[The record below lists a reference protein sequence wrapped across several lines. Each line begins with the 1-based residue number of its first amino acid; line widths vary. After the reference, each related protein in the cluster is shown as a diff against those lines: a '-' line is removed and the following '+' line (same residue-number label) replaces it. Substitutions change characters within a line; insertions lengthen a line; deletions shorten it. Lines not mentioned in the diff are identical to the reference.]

1 MMFTSDTIKRQSCDH
16 RKVKGKVRAPML
28 DGGTDVRCE
37 HQCKQQWAE
46 MATDEYIIYIYIC
59 VVCCFC
65 CVASVVNSVVSV
77 SFFIGFATHDES
89 YFV

>member
-1 MMFTSDTIKRQSCDH
+1 MRT
-16 RKVKGKVRAPML
+16 PMQ
-28 DGGTDVRCE
+28 DGGANTNANSNGP
-37 HQCKQQWAE
+37 KWQW
-46 MATDEYIIYIYIC
+46 MNIYYIC

-65 CVASVVNSVVSV
+65 CVASVVDSAVSV